1 MNFYSRKQ
9 VLRNDVTYLPIYF
22 LFFKYLL
29 AFSSDLL
36 GYIIIIIIVVDITL
50 IKSKIDFENILII
63 QSKSRDF

>member
-1 MNFYSRKQ
+1 M
-9 VLRNDVTYLPIYF
+9 RNDVTYLPIYF
-22 LFFKYLL
+22 LFLKYLL

-50 IKSKIDFENILII
+50 IKSKIDLENILII